1 MLPSLL
7 GNFISSTMS
16 LFALLSSPGPAF
28 VPQRDISD
36 FSGKTVLIT
45 GGNTGI
51 GYQTAKELL
60 LKGASVYLAA
70 RTPSKGIQAIDQ
82 LEAETTRRAKFLE
95 LDLADLQS
103 VRRAATKFLHQEST
117 LDILFNNGQVRG
129 VMEPPTHM
137 LTAQGLDL
145 QFGTNVVGHFFLT
158 ELLIPALNVSRSA
171 PARIIN
177 LSSSGHRN
185 APPGTGIEFDS
196 LNGGEQRDS
205 WIAKWGNVA
214 PTLLYGQSK
223 LGNILISNH
232 FAAKYDTLVSTA
244 LHPGGIRT
252 ELRRYGS
259 GLMHI
264 VKDKLLYPPSMG
276 AITPLWAATTASPS
290 EINGLYLV
298 PWAQVASAGDADE
311 RTTDVELR
319 NGLIAYL
326 EKQIEG
332 F

>member
-1 MLPSLL
+1 MLPSLFGSFL
-7 GNFISSTMS
+7 SNIMS
-16 LFALLSSPGPAF
+16 LSALLSPPGPTF
-28 VPQRDISD
+28 VPQRDIPD
-36 FSGKTVLIT
+36 LSGKTVLIT
-45 GGNTGI
+45 GANTGI

-60 LKGASVYLAA
+60 LKGATVYLAA
-70 RTPSKGIQAIDQ
+70 RSAAKGIQAIDQ
-82 LEAETTRRAKFLE
+82 LEVETTRRAKFLE
-95 LDLADLQS
+95 LDLADLRS
-103 VRRAATKFLHQEST
+103 VRRAATEFLQQEST
-117 LDILFNNGQVRG
+117 LDILFNNGG

-158 ELLIPALNVSRSA
+158 ELLIPALTAPRSV

-185 APPGTGIEFDS
+185 APPDTGIEFGS
-196 LNGGEQRDS
+196 LNGGEQRDF
-205 WIAKWGNVA
+205 WIAEWGTAA
-214 PTLLYGQSK
+214 PTYLYGQSK

-232 FAAKYDTLVSTA
+232 LAAKYDTLVSTA

-259 GLMHI
+259 GLMHTI
-264 VKDKLLYPPSMG
+264 KDKLLYPPSMG

-290 EINGLYLV
+290 EINGQYLV
-298 PWAQVASAGDADE
+298 PWAQVASTGDVDE
-311 RTTDVELR
+311 RWTKDVELR

-326 EKQIEG
+326 ERQVES